1 MDKFNSLRAFASVV
15 EEGSF
20 AAAARALG
28 LSRSQTNKLVI
39 ALEES
44 LGVQLFSRSTRHVA
58 PTSEGRAFYE
68 RARLIL
74 EDLLEA
80 ENALTATK
88 SDAIGR
94 LRISTPLPLGSLNFS
109 TIVVEF
115 MQRHSALEV
124 ELVQSARLTD
134 PIAEGFDCVIRVAPP
149 DEETHLVDHRITLV
163 EYVTCAAPEYLN
175 SVSLPS
181 HPTDLKHHATLHYA
195 GAANLKF
202 WHYDGD
208 DGRISVPV
216 KPVLT
221 ANSLGPL
228 REAACAGLGIA
239 ALPRYAVQPEL
250 DSGDMICILQEFELP
265 SFMLQLIYPP
275 SRHLSAKVQLFTE
288 FLIDYFSSGIAATN
302 TDQADRRGT

>member
-1 MDKFNSLRAFASVV
+1 MDKFNGLKAFTSVV

-28 LSRSQTNKLVI
+28 MSRSQANKLVI
-39 ALEES
+39 ALEET

-58 PTSEGRAFYE
+58 PTSEGLAFYE

-74 EDLLEA
+74 EDLSEA

-88 SDAIGR
+88 SEAVGR
-94 LRISTPLPLGSLNFS
+94 LRVSTPLSLGSLNFS
-109 TIVVEF
+109 AIIVEF
-115 MQRHSALEV
+115 MQRHPALEV
-124 ELVQSARLTD
+124 ELVQNTRLTD

-149 DEETHLVDHRITLV
+149 DEETHLVDHRITVV
-163 EYVTCAAPEYLN
+163 EYITCASPSYLERAG
-175 SVSLPS
+175 LPA
-181 HPTDLKHHATLHYA
+181 HPSDLTDHAILHYA
-195 GAANLKF
+195 GAGNAKVWQYTGF
-202 WHYDGD
+202 DGET
-208 DGRISVPV
+208 GVAV

-221 ANSLGPL
+221 ANSLEPL

-239 ALPRYAVQPEL
+239 ALPRFAVQPEL
-250 DSGDMICILQEFELP
+250 DTGEMVSVLTDFGLP

-288 FLIDYFSSGIAATN
+288 FLIEYFATGIS
-302 TDQADRRGT
+302 AD